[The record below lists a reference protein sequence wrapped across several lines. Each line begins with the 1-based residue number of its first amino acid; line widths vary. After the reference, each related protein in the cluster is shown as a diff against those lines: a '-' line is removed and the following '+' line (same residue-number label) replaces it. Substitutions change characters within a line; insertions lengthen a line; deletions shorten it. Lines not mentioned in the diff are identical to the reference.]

1 MQNTLSRNNE
11 LEFSGIYE
19 AYRTSLHE
27 FWFFFFVEKHNS
39 ADDPARVDEKFMR
52 IIKLVPTRAH
62 PELRKHQTI
71 VETFQMRL

>member
-1 MQNTLSRNNE
+1 MNLNSRGFMKHIVRVYMN
-11 LEFSGIYE
+11 FG
-19 AYRTSLHE
+19 
-27 FWFFFFVEKHNS
+27 FFFVEKHNS